1 MNLVLNASP
10 LIFFSKIGL
19 IDLLPSMVDKFVIP
33 KGVIFEIEQ
42 HNDEAAEWVKL
53 FGKRFEVAIPAIPKL
68 VAAWDLGLGET
79 EVIAYA
85 YNNKDYIVA
94 IDDKAARN
102 CAKSLQIGITG
113 TIGLIVLA
121 KRKQK
126 IDAIEPHLKMLIDAG
141 YRISRSLYEQ
151 ALDLAKS

>member
-10 LIFFSKIGL
+10 LIFFSKLGL
-19 IDLLPSMVDKFVIP
+19 IDILPSMVDKLVIP

-42 HNDEAAEWVKL
+42 HKDVAAEWVQQ
-53 FGKRFEVAIPAIPKL
+53 FGKSYEVAIPSIPKL

-113 TIGLIVLA
+113 TIGLIIQA

-126 IDAIEPHLKMLIDAG
+126 INAIEPHLKTLIDVG